1 MCWRDLEF
9 WPWSDEISR
18 KDREAVT
25 EARRLSRRNRNERC
39 EAGMA
44 PLTVD
49 RNHLAAAVTAA
60 LARAGCV
67 DELNR
72 QFAAGESVKCVGA
85 WRADRV
91 VLELPPQANDAAAS
105 LEGRGDVAR
114 ASNRAA
120 GRCFAAWKAEMRR
133 Q

>member
-25 EARRLSRRNRNERC
+25 EARRLSRRNR
-39 EAGMA
+39 
-44 PLTVD
+44 
-49 RNHLAAAVTAA
+49 
-60 LARAGCV
+60 
-67 DELNR
+67 
-72 QFAAGESVKCVGA
+72 KCVGA
-85 WRADRV
+85 WLADRV